1 MNNKIYT
8 QQMNALNGY
17 NNYKGLGSHTSTP
30 ALWGTIIAGAVVASV
45 AVPIVIDTL
54 AKTQLLGF
62 ENKYNW
68 KTQAKRSAALGAAI
82 AVPFAVVYGGL
93 TYSALDTAMHAGYP

>member
-1 MNNKIYT
+1 MNNSIYT

-17 NNYKGLGSHTSTP
+17 NNPRGLGSHTGTP
-30 ALWGTIIAGAVVASV
+30 ALWGTIVAGMIVAGV
-45 AVPIVIDTL
+45 AVPLIIDTL
-54 AKTQLLGF
+54 AKTQILGF

-82 AVPFAVVYGGL
+82 AIPFAVAYGGM
-93 TYSALDTAMHAGYP
+93 TYTALDTLYHP

>member
-17 NNYKGLGSHTSTP
+17 NNYNGLGSHTSTP